1 MGQTD
6 YPSILLALHTTHLTS
21 DSLPGRHIE
30 SLAYDLR

>member
-6 YPSILLALHTTHLTS
+6 YPSILLALHTTHLIAS
-21 DSLPGRHIE
+21 PLPGRHIE